1 MNMHVGNID
10 GGARLSRAGLKAE
23 SAAVGTTPAAQDS
36 SPAQP
41 AAGNG
46 LSLQSVDYDPFKNGA
61 GNSVPGKAQKITNP
75 EAQRVF
81 WNHIE
86 RPAQPGMEG
95 DLIKTAAGGLPPV
108 IRSTAEHAAA
118 KLADQTREL
127 AKLTNQNM
135 AGRQDGLDKFSTRA
149 IGLS

>member
-1 MNMHVGNID
+1 MNAHVGMD
-10 GGARLSRAGLKAE
+10 GGARMSRAGLKAE
-23 SAAVGTTPAAQDS
+23 SAAVGMMPAVQAE
-36 SPAQP
+36 SPTQT

-61 GNSVPGKAQKITNP
+61 GNSVPGNANRITNP
-75 EAQRVF
+75 ESQRVF

-86 RPAQPGMEG
+86 RPAQPGLEG
-95 DLIKTAAGGLPPV
+95 DLIKNAAGGLPPV
-108 IRSTAEHAAA
+108 IRSTAEHAAM

-135 AGRQDGLDKFSTRA
+135 GGGKTGMEKFHVQA
-149 IGLS
+149 VGLS